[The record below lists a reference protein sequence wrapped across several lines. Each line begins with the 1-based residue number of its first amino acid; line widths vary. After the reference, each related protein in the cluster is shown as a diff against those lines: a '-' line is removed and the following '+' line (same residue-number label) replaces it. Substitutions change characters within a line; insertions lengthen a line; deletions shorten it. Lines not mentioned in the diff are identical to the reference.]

1 MISKRLHVGLI
12 FETILMLP
20 FVYNLRESVLSQ
32 NLVER
37 VCELYFESLNANN
50 LTGVTEALHFPH
62 FRVMAD
68 GHVEVWNNSTDLWDW
83 FKKRTSDDGWHHST
97 FDSVKPEQLTEKKFH
112 VEVRF
117 GRYREDKSLIGKY
130 RSLYIVTFEKDKWGI
145 KAGSGTG

>member
-1 MISKRLHVGLI
+1 MISKRLHVGRI

-20 FVYNLRESVLSQ
+20 FVYNRRESVLSQ

-97 FDSVKPEQLTEKKFH
+97 FDSVKPEQLTAEKI
-112 VEVRF
+112 
-117 GRYREDKSLIGKY
+117 SC
-130 RSLYIVTFEKDKWGI
+130 
-145 KAGSGTG
+145 

>member
-20 FVYNLRESVLSQ
+20 FVYNRKEPVLSQ

-62 FRVMAD
+62 FRVMAN
-68 GHVEVWNNSTDLWDW
+68 GHVEVWNNSTDLWNGL
-83 FKKRTSDDGWHHST
+83 KKGHQMTVGIIQHST
-97 FDSVKPEQLTEKKFH
+97 V
-112 VEVRF
+112 
-117 GRYREDKSLIGKY
+117 
-130 RSLYIVTFEKDKWGI
+130 
-145 KAGSGTG
+145 